1 MASVET
7 AQGIVLRTYPLT
19 ESSLIV
25 HWLTPSHGRL
35 ATVAKGARN
44 PKSVFRGKLDLFYLA
59 DFSFSRSRRSEL
71 HTLREMTLRATHQPL
86 RNDLV
91 LLQQAC
97 YCAALIETATET
109 ETPLPEMYELL
120 LGLLERLGSA
130 PPHAGAV
137 FGFEIKLLRE
147 LGLEPDLSS
156 THLSTEAKTLLSLL
170 ADSDWPAIL
179 PMRIASSQK
188 RELKQFLHGFLIY
201 HLNRLPKGREAAVV
215 V

>member
-1 MASVET
+1 MANVET

-25 HWLTPSHGRL
+25 HWLTPIHGRL

-44 PKSVFRGKLDLFYLA
+44 AKSVFRGKLDLFYLA

-71 HTLREMTLRATHQPL
+71 HTLRELALRDTHQPI
-86 RNDLV
+86 RGDLT

-109 ETPLPEMYELL
+109 ETPLPEIYKLL
-120 LGLLERLGSA
+120 LGFLEQLGSA
-130 PPHAGAV
+130 PPRAGAV

-147 LGLEPDLSS
+147 LGLEPDLTS
-156 THLSTEAKTLLSLL
+156 THLSEEAKRLFTLLG
-170 ADSDWPAIL
+170 DEDWAGIL
-179 PMRIASSQK
+179 PMRLASIQQ

-201 HLNRLPKGREAAVV
+201 HLNRLPKGREAAVAT
-215 V
+215 